1 MDTDEWNTQID
12 GLYDAVQCVPT
23 GMVELTV
30 VQFAFSLPDHAR
42 TEVEPTVIT
51 NSNRGGVA
59 DMVNGIVKGSG
70 ITPMEAGIDLAVEEI
85 QGSTLFPSTLWS
97 KVIYISSDVGE
108 YTLDPPA
115 IEEARDN
122 AVPYID
128 EINAVGIGDIRDPV
142 DIDWLKNRIAYP
154 QSGSIAPP
162 FNPGWVY
169 DVGYSAAE
177 FTHTICQRFGLP

>member
-1 MDTDEWNTQID
+1 MDQEEWDIQID
-12 GLYDAVQCVPT
+12 GLYDAVQCVPA

-30 VQFAFSLPDHAR
+30 IQFAFSLPDHAR

-51 NSNRGGVA
+51 SSNRAGIA

-85 QGSTLFPSTLWS
+85 SSSPRFTSTLWS

-108 YTLDPPA
+108 YTLDPSA
-115 IEEARDN
+115 IEAARDN

-128 EINAVGIGDIRDPV
+128 EINAVGIGDIRPV
-142 DIDWLKNRIAYP
+142 DIDWLKQDIVYP
-154 QSGSIAPP
+154 QTGNIAPP
-162 FNPGWVY
+162 FNAGWVY
-169 DVGYSAAE
+169 DVGYDAEE
-177 FTHTICQRFGLP
+177 FTKTICQRFGLP

>member
-1 MDTDEWNTQID
+1 MDQDEWDTQID
-12 GLYDAVQCVPT
+12 GLYGAVQCVPD

-30 VQFAFSLPDHAR
+30 IQFAFSLPDHAI

-51 NSNRGGVA
+51 NSNRAGVA
-59 DMVNGIVKGSG
+59 NMVNGIVKGSG
-70 ITPMEAGIDLAVEEI
+70 ITPMEAGIDLAVEELRS
-85 QGSTLFPSTLWS
+85 STRFSSSLWS
-97 KVIYISSDVGE
+97 KVIYISSDIGE
-108 YTLDPPA
+108 YTLDLPA

-128 EINAVGIGDIRDPV
+128 EINAVGIGDIRPV
-142 DIDWLKNRIAYP
+142 DIDWLRQDIVYP
-154 QSGSIAPP
+154 QNGNIAPP

-169 DVGYSAAE
+169 DVGYDAAE